1 MDCVLQYCAYMKW
14 CRVFYGGLG
23 HIIIRE
29 IDAASVGGIIVIK
42 TYHHFVLWHGT
53 HKDKAQL
60 CGNKIFFVSHNFL
73 GTSNKL

>member
-1 MDCVLQYCAYMKW
+1 MKW

-42 TYHHFVLWHGT
+42 TYHHFVLWYGT

-60 CGNKIFFVSHNFL
+60 CGNKISLCRTISLERVTSYNLFQGL
-73 GTSNKL
+73 GAG